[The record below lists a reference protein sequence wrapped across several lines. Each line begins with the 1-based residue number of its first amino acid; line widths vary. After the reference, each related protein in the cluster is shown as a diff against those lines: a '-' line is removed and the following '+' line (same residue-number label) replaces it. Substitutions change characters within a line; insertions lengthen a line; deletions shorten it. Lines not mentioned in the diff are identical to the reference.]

1 MMTAAKNG
9 AGFFCWTYSSWKDVG
24 SSIWSFRPLAMLS
37 YSDQSRTRFRRRVNG
52 SNSWNGLW
60 TKKTKQNQ
68 RATSSQ
74 LDVVFSSSYEQ
85 PAVTQTPALD
95 ERAKSKNTKQN
106 RVDLPKESGVGWR
119 GWEGGSDDAKRWPGR
134 DERGR
139 RRWRWMATASPTAA
153 PTVRNF
159 IAANVSFWPPPP
171 FPLHQ
176 FYHRRKCKRAPQ
188 PHTLLLF
195 FFPFNASSFSNAKSI
210 ESKKDDILKF
220 GRGTVRSGPL
230 FFLVRLR
237 SFLSR
242 IWEWPMFIRI
252 VKGSPPFLIPIF
264 SSFGIRAQ
272 RTRNFF
278 SGSTDEFGFCGEAA
292 RHRSGLLCVS
302 APPSCRLSVMD
313 GPTLIAR
320 HGPTWPAGGS
330 VTGRRVATVNSRS
343 CCWHTRLPSVFR
355 FCFFVFF
362 WGGGA
367 AWVQSWPGPRP
378 RIEPGLNESS
388 WVKVSQFLLRD
399 VALWW

>member
-1 MMTAAKNG
+1 MNVADADEDG
-9 AGFFCWTYSSWKDVG
+9 WPP
-24 SSIWSFRPLAMLS
+24 RPQQLPP
-37 YSDQSRTRFRRRVNG
+37 RF
-52 SNSWNGLW
+52 
-60 TKKTKQNQ
+60 
-68 RATSSQ
+68 ATSS
-74 LDVVFSSSYEQ
+74 
-85 PAVTQTPALD
+85 
-95 ERAKSKNTKQN
+95 R
-106 RVDLPKESGVGWR
+106 
-119 GWEGGSDDAKRWPGR
+119 
-134 DERGR
+134 
-139 RRWRWMATASPTAA
+139 PTSLFGPPPFLYYAGNFFI
-153 PTVRNF
+153 TVKLV
-159 IAANVSFWPPPP
+159 ILAPPP

-362 WGGGA
+362 WGGG
-367 AWVQSWPGPRP
+367 
-378 RIEPGLNESS
+378 GLLEFRVGQGHVHELNRVLMSRAE
-388 WVKVSQFLLRD
+388 
-399 VALWW
+399 